1 MKQKK
6 HERVLIELEQMK
18 YEIERLEELLSLTSE
33 PSIKNM
39 IQLRLYELTKEI
51 DILEQIINF

>member
-1 MKQKK
+1 MKHKK
-6 HERVLIELEQMK
+6 HERILIELEQKK

-33 PSIKNM
+33 PLIKNR
-39 IQLRLYELTKEI
+39 IQLRLLGLAKEI

>member
-6 HERVLIELEQMK
+6 HEIVLIKLEQMK

-33 PSIKNM
+33 PLIKNR
-39 IQLRLYELTKEI
+39 IQLRLYELAKEI
-51 DILEQIINF
+51 YILEQIINF